1 MEIKYQMIPLIF
13 IVSLL
18 TCTPIQAIQLKY
30 DGDIPHKPRIINTTD
45 LGADPDDKQSLVRQ
59 LVSANEFDIEGLIV
73 ATGCWKKTQSNTSML
88 DSIVDAYAE
97 VYSNLKVHA
106 AGFPSPEYLKSIS
119 VIGQKGYGM
128 SDVGK
133 DKDSPGSDLIIASAD
148 KDDPRPVWVTGW
160 GGMNTIAQA
169 IGKYAKPDLR
179 RNYKNS

>member
-1 MEIKYQMIPLIF
+1 
-13 IVSLL
+13 
-18 TCTPIQAIQLKY
+18 
-30 DGDIPHKPRIINTTD
+30 
-45 LGADPDDKQSLVRQ
+45 
-59 LVSANEFDIEGLIV
+59 
-73 ATGCWKKTQSNTSML
+73 ML

-169 IGKYAKPDLR
+169 IWKIRETRSEEELQKFLSKLR
-179 RNYKNS
+179 LIDILGQDDAGA